1 MSGWTATDMP
11 SLSGRVA
18 IVTGANRGLGLVIAT
33 ELAAHGARIVLP
45 VRDPAKGEAAA
56 DRLRSRV
63 PGATV
68 EVDALDVADLGSVA
82 RFAQAFGARHARC
95 DLLINNAA
103 AILAPKGRTKDGFE
117 THIGTNFFGAFALTG
132 HLLERLEAAPAARV
146 VNCASLAH
154 RLTPGLDL
162 QDLEME
168 RVDYKEMDAYGRSK
182 LALLLFTRELDRRL
196 RARNSPV
203 IAVAAH
209 PGYTNTNPDVGGIF
223 MRLATRIFA
232 QSPQM
237 GALPA
242 LHAATAPDVKGG
254 EYYGPSGMK
263 ELTGPPK
270 RVDARPEAKD
280 DAAAARLWDI
290 AQQRTGVRW
299 LAA

>member
-1 MSGWTATDMP
+1 MSAWSEADMP
-11 SLSGRVA
+11 SLSGQVA
-18 IVTGANRGLGLVIAT
+18 VVTGANRGLGLVIAT
-33 ELAAHGARIVLP
+33 QLAAHGARIVLP
-45 VRDPAKGEAAA
+45 VRDPAKGRAAA
-56 DRLRSRV
+56 DQVRVRV
-63 PGATV
+63 PGAVV
-68 EVDALDVADLGSVA
+68 EVDALDVADLASVA
-82 RFAQAFGARHARC
+82 RFADAFAARHARC
-95 DLLINNAA
+95 DLLVNNAA
-103 AILAPKGRTKDGFE
+103 AILAPKGRTPDGFE

-132 HLLERLEAAPAARV
+132 HLLDRLEAAPAARV

-154 RLTPGLDL
+154 RMTPGLDL
-162 QDLEME
+162 NDLELE

-196 RARNSPV
+196 RARNSRV

-209 PGYTNTNPDVGGIF
+209 PGYTSTNPDVGGFF
-223 MRLATRIFA
+223 MRLATRLFA

-242 LHAATAPDVKGG
+242 LYAATAPGVTGG

-270 RVDARPEAKD
+270 RVDSRPEAKD

-299 LAA
+299 LTA

>member
-1 MSGWTATDMP
+1 MP

-33 ELAAHGARIVLP
+33 RLAAHGARVVLP
-45 VRDPAKGEAAA
+45 VRDPARGEGAAA
-56 DRLRSRV
+56 QIRAQV
-63 PGATV
+63 PGAEV
-68 EVDALDVADLGSVA
+68 EVDTLDVADLGSVA

-95 DLLINNAA
+95 DLLVNNAA
-103 AILAPKGRTKDGFE
+103 AILAPKGRTRDGFE
-117 THIGTNFFGAFALTG
+117 THLGTNFFGAFALTG
-132 HLLERLEAAPAARV
+132 HLLDRLEAAPAARV

-154 RLTPGLDL
+154 RMTPGLDL
-162 QDLEME
+162 DDLEME
-168 RVDYKEMDAYGRSK
+168 RVAYKEMDAYGRSK

-196 RARNSPV
+196 RARGSGV

-209 PGYTNTNPDVGGIF
+209 PGYTNTNPNVGGFF

-242 LHAATAPDVKGG
+242 LYAATAPGVAGG
-254 EYYGPSGMK
+254 EYYGPSGVK

-280 DAAAARLWDI
+280 DVAAARLWEI

-299 LAA
+299 PAAWKP